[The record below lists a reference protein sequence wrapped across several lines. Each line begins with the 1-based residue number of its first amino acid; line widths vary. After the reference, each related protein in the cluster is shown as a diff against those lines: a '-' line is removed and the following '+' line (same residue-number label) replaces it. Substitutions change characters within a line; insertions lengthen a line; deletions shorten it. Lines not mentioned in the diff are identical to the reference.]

1 MTILEVI
8 NLGFHNHNWIRNWFR
23 IGSQQKDILL
33 EIKNN
38 ILTKQWQ
45 KKKKRK
51 SRRLTWRGG
60 MKDENFSS
68 VEDGARGEKNERENT

>member
-1 MTILEVI
+1 MA
-8 NLGFHNHNWIRNWFR
+8 
-23 IGSQQKDILL
+23 
-33 EIKNN
+33 
-38 ILTKQWQ
+38 

-68 VEDGARGEKNERENT
+68 VEDAARGEKNEREDTQKKLTEKEERKKMEREINREKKEEENIVNK